1 MRRTKKEAEK
11 TREAILE
18 SAEAIFLKKGVS
30 KTSLEEIARH
40 AGMTRGA
47 VYWHFKNKS
56 HLINELVSQIYQP
69 VAKVFNEFKTME
81 GSVIEKLYGLFTNIF
96 YELSNNE
103 KTRNIFT
110 ILLRRCEYTEELT
123 ESEAQSNNLIEEFI
137 SHCAELLSE
146 PESAKNLRPEINPN
160 LAAHMLHIMASGV
173 LHDWARNPKQF
184 TTGYDPE
191 HIIKAFFRSI
201 FVDCDTLLLKSRK
214 SYS

>member
-1 MRRTKKEAEK
+1 MRRTKEEAEK

-18 SAEAIFLKKGVS
+18 SAEALFLKKGVS
-30 KTSLEEIARH
+30 KTSLEEIARY

-69 VAKVFNEFKTME
+69 VASVFNEFKTNK
-81 GSVIEKLYGLFTNIF
+81 GSVIEKLYSLFTSIF

-123 ESEAQSNNLIEEFI
+123 DSETQSNNLIEAFI
-137 SHCAELLSE
+137 NHCAELLSD
-146 PESAKNLRPEINPN
+146 PATAKSLRPDISPN

-184 TTGYDPE
+184 TTDYDPE
-191 HIIKAFFRSI
+191 LIIKAFFRSI
-201 FVDCDTLLLKSRK
+201 FVDCENL
-214 SYS
+214 

>member
-1 MRRTKKEAEK
+1 MRRTKEEAEK

-18 SAEAIFLKKGVS
+18 AAEALFLRKGVS
-30 KTSLEEIARH
+30 KTSLEEIART

-69 VAKVFNEFKTME
+69 VAQVFNEFKTME

-96 YELSNNE
+96 YELSNDE

-137 SHCAELLSE
+137 GHCAQLLSE
-146 PESAKNLRPEINPN
+146 PDTAKSLRSDITPN

-173 LHDWARNPKQF
+173 LNDWARNPKQF
-184 TTGYDPE
+184 TSDYDPE
-191 HIIKAFFRSI
+191 LIIKAFFRGI
-201 FVDCDTLLLKSRK
+201 FVECDYL
-214 SYS
+214 